1 MYIIYSYACT
11 SVWRCKSDCLPLV
24 LVLGD
29 IISILIVQRTTG
41 DVISQTITE
50 FLEEISR
57 GISKKVTLQYKCQDM
72 NLILVINA
80 LQSHSLCV
88 FLVINNLLHGS
99 QRQVILL
106 MLQ

>member
-1 MYIIYSYACT
+1 MHFKQLLFWSAL
-11 SVWRCKSDCLPLV
+11 CLPLV

-29 IISILIVQRTTG
+29 IISILILRPITG
-41 DVISQTITE
+41 DAISQAITE

-57 GISKKVTLQYKCQDM
+57 GISKKVTLQYKCQNM

-80 LQSHSLCV
+80 LQSHLLCV
-88 FLVINNLLHGS
+88 FLVINNLFHRS
-99 QRQVILL
+99 PRQVILL